1 MFCIHSMSEKIILLL
16 YLIDWLGMNSRLKN
30 HLKTVVWLLLHVSAA
45 VGVFQWHPEFPYFV
59 SSFVWFPS
67 LEVFSIFLYPGILKC
82 HAFVFLHT
90 HCLSILVKF
99 ILVFLFFNH
108 FFQSILLAI
117 FFVVVVKRSLVKYER
132 NLLDGSS
139 FLFFK

>member
-30 HLKTVVWLLLHVSAA
+30 HLKTLIWLLLHVNAA
-45 VGVFQWHPEFPYFV
+45 AGVFQWHPEFPYFV
-59 SSFVWFPS
+59 FSFVWFPS
-67 LEVFSIFLYPGILKC
+67 LEVFSIFLYPGILKF
-82 HAFVFLHT
+82 HAFVFLNT

-117 FFVVVVKRSLVKYER
+117 CFFVKRSLVKYEW

-139 FLFFK
+139 FLFLK